1 MLLGQGSCG
10 QAEEPS
16 RPEPLSLKDCLSLAL
31 QNHPS
36 LAVAKARVEAAQ
48 KYERAAYKNYFP
60 KLDFSYRYTRFRD
73 RRKVVIF
80 SYDVPLSSYEMV
92 QGNLVVTFPLFH
104 GLALRT
110 EHRLRQLDVALSQV
124 QEKRT
129 RQELIY
135 RVKEAYWGLLKA
147 QRKEEEALKSVDR
160 LRAHLQIAQGF
171 FEQGLI
177 AKNDLLQS
185 EVALSEGEHALVVA
199 QNAVALARAKLNI
212 LLGRPVTAETK
223 IKDFLEN
230 RPKLGDFEH
239 YLQKALQIRP
249 EVKAAELALEKAY
262 QGIKLAKSSLYP
274 WIDVEGVYQKE
285 GTDLLLSQN
294 PYGDRENAWVA
305 LTINWRLFAWGKR
318 FDEISGARAEALAR
332 EAALREIKDQVAL
345 EVRGAYLKFLEAQ
358 KRLQV
363 TEKSLAQAEE
373 NFALNEARYQE
384 QLATSTDVLDAET
397 LLTSA
402 RVNYVNAL
410 ADLHLAEAYLE
421 FVVGV
426 EKEEIFR

>member
-1 MLLGQGSCG
+1 MRSFWALLFFVLLLGQGSCG
-10 QAEEPS
+10 LAEEPS

-31 QNHPS
+31 KNHPS

-147 QRKEEEALKSVDR
+147 QRKEEEALKSVAR

-171 FEQGLI
+171 FDQGLI

-212 LLGRPVTAETK
+212 LLGSFILCFAPRSGLLRPS
-223 IKDFLEN
+223 
-230 RPKLGDFEH
+230 R
-239 YLQKALQIRP
+239 R
-249 EVKAAELALEKAY
+249 
-262 QGIKLAKSSLYP
+262 
-274 WIDVEGVYQKE
+274 
-285 GTDLLLSQN
+285 
-294 PYGDRENAWVA
+294 
-305 LTINWRLFAWGKR
+305 TI
-318 FDEISGARAEALAR
+318 
-332 EAALREIKDQVAL
+332 
-345 EVRGAYLKFLEAQ
+345 
-358 KRLQV
+358 
-363 TEKSLAQAEE
+363 TP
-373 NFALNEARYQE
+373 
-384 QLATSTDVLDAET
+384 
-397 LLTSA
+397 
-402 RVNYVNAL
+402 
-410 ADLHLAEAYLE
+410 
-421 FVVGV
+421 
-426 EKEEIFR
+426 